1 MGTSETKR
9 IMAGLWLDYGAIAS
23 KRRDSAGRVIDVL
36 PHGIV
41 WGCQWGGDFKNGS
54 DMALFL
60 LKHQGTRETNSF
72 LLKS

>member
-1 MGTSETKR
+1 
-9 IMAGLWLDYGAIAS
+9 MARLWRDYGAIAS
-23 KRRDSAGRVIDVL
+23 KRRDSASRVIDVL

-41 WGCQWGGDFKNGS
+41 WACQWGGDFKNGS

-60 LKHQGTRETNSF
+60 LKYKRTRETNSF

>member
-1 MGTSETKR
+1 
-9 IMAGLWLDYGAIAS
+9 MAGLWLDYGAIAS

-41 WGCQWGGDFKNGS
+41 QAGQWGGDFENDS

-60 LKHQGTRETNSF
+60 LRYKRTRETNSF